1 MFRKGF
7 IFLLGVAVLSGCA
20 HTQNAGIAIAAKPA
34 KPMSEEL
41 VQRNNAAS
49 LLYNLLN
56 DEKNVNKLLIIKH
69 STRELGHLIDAIALS
84 SGDAQKQLDILV
96 KLDPQINLHALE
108 LPVGEVAT
116 RDAIAKT
123 EEHELL
129 FSSGENFQFQLL
141 LTQADALSYG
151 WHLAEICAR
160 DSSQPEEIRE
170 FTGIRLAMEDLY
182 QQVVTM
188 MKTEPPATAH

>member
-1 MFRKGF
+1 MFRSGF

-20 HTQNAGIAIAAKPA
+20 HTRNAVDARPA

-49 LLYNLLN
+49 LLYDLLN
-56 DEKNVNKLLIIKH
+56 DEKNVNKLLIIKRN
-69 STRELGHLIDAIALS
+69 SAELGHLIDAISSS
-84 SGDAQKQLDILV
+84 SGDAQKRLDMLA
-96 KLDPQINLHALE
+96 KADPLMNLHALE
-108 LPVGEVAT
+108 LPAGEVAT
-116 RDAIAKT
+116 RAAIAKT

-151 WHLAEICAR
+151 WHLAGICAA
-160 DSSQPEEIRE
+160 DSSRPEEVRE
-170 FTGIRLAMEDLY
+170 FTGIRLALEDLY
-182 QQVVTM
+182 RQV
-188 MKTEPPATAH
+188 